1 MSRISLSELSFESHM
16 EDQFW
21 KTKTWNGFENES
33 NVEVL
38 KEGIKLLLEIVTQK
52 QSVIKSLI
60 SYQIKQDL
68 QDRLENNFDDLV
80 AELDKVA
87 VD

>member
-1 MSRISLSELSFESHM
+1 
-16 EDQFW
+16 
-21 KTKTWNGFENES
+21 
-33 NVEVL
+33 
-38 KEGIKLLLEIVTQK
+38 
-52 QSVIKSLI
+52 VIKSLI